1 MRAIPFIFSLVLAP
15 ANGLRIISWGRKWSC
30 VRWWRVEDLLDRV
43 LRHSLWADPAIYAI
57 ITSHT
62 IHLSFF
68 SWLITRKREIGWS
81 DNVFLRKR
89 STIMISLFLLCDPS
103 RKKKVIDRVWRKFS
117 CFDPS
122 VGFILKNRSLDR
134 PTDKR
139 IKTKRKLYTRSIFS
153 LN

>member
-1 MRAIPFIFSLVLAP
+1 MVGLFLINFSLTDRSSLSFLYSP
-15 ANGLRIISWGRKWSC
+15 AGGCRGSC
-30 VRWWRVEDLLDRV
+30 GWWRVEDQLDRV

-62 IHLSFF
+62 IHLSFSF
-68 SWLITRKREIGWS
+68 TTDHKKERNRLSGHQD
-81 DNVFLRKR
+81 DNNR
-89 STIMISLFLLCDPS
+89 STVMISLFLLCDPS

-139 IKTKRKLYTRSIFS
+139 IKRKLYTRSIFS